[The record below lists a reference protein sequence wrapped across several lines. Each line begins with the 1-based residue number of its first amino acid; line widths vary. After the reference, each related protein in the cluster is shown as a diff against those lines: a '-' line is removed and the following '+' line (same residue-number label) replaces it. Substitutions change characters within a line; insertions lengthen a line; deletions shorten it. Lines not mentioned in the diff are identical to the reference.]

1 MDKVL
6 VVDDE
11 KLICEGMRRALEGLA
26 LFQVHTAASGL
37 EALKLLETE
46 DIQGMLLDI
55 AMPDMDGLELMR
67 RLSQRPERPFTMI
80 ISGYEEFAYAQQALT
95 YGAVDYV
102 LKPVDAEDVARMGL
116 RLYQLIQDRRARR
129 EHTEKMHQFVLEH
142 RDAIKQKLLTDI
154 LEGQIV
160 SRTLE
165 DMRAVYGIHLDGEY
179 FMAAVIYLCRGDE
192 GVEEVAFQVALKA
205 FEEELNRLVAQPC
218 PFHINLFNME
228 NARYVLLLAGAQP
241 LDGQRIQSLL
251 DQVLQAAAGVE
262 GLKCYAG
269 KGDQVRGLNNLS
281 ASYVHANEALDYR
294 ALFGSGVVYDIGDY
308 RKNPQVLGLSATLEE
323 IQGHLRFQ
331 RFDQAETGV
340 RAIFQRLGQRG
351 LTQGQIRFFTLRLML
366 VLSGILVENGMDAPE
381 GFWQDVLTV
390 RGQLNQRT
398 LPRVQA
404 RALHM
409 LEAARRA
416 LQRDYSE
423 QHRRLA
429 QQVKEHI
436 QAHYADNRL
445 SVNHLSALFNYSP
458 NYLGNV
464 FKRAYGVSVNDYINQ
479 YRVGQAKALMD
490 ETHMKV
496 YEIAF
501 QVGFND
507 QHYFSKIFKKY
518 QGVSPTEYRSQ
529 G

>member
-1 MDKVL
+1 M
-6 VVDDE
+6 
-11 KLICEGMRRALEGLA
+11 
-26 LFQVHTAASGL
+26 
-37 EALKLLETE
+37 
-46 DIQGMLLDI
+46 
-55 AMPDMDGLELMR
+55 
-67 RLSQRPERPFTMI
+67 
-80 ISGYEEFAYAQQALT
+80 
-95 YGAVDYV
+95 
-102 LKPVDAEDVARMGL
+102 
-116 RLYQLIQDRRARR
+116 
-129 EHTEKMHQFVLEH
+129 
-142 RDAIKQKLLTDI
+142 
-154 LEGQIV
+154 
-160 SRTLE
+160 
-165 DMRAVYGIHLDGEY
+165 
-179 FMAAVIYLCRGDE
+179 
-192 GVEEVAFQVALKA
+192 
-205 FEEELNRLVAQPC
+205 
-218 PFHINLFNME
+218 
-228 NARYVLLLAGAQP
+228 
-241 LDGQRIQSLL
+241 
-251 DQVLQAAAGVE
+251 E
-262 GLKCYAG
+262 GLKCYVG

-507 QHYFSKIFKKY
+507 QPYFSKIFKKY

>member
-165 DMRAVYGIHLDGEY
+165 DMRAVYGIRLDGEY

-464 FKRAYGVSVNDYINQ
+464 FKRAYGVS
-479 YRVGQAKALMD
+479 G
-490 ETHMKV
+490 E
-496 YEIAF
+496 
-501 QVGFND
+501 G
-507 QHYFSKIFKKY
+507 
-518 QGVSPTEYRSQ
+518 
-529 G
+529 